1 MHFMDRVFL
10 SWHSTAAV
18 AASMPAG
25 MLYFSLLCCPLGI
38 ASYVTTFIAQYFGAN
53 RPDRIGLALWQG
65 IWIGLAAVPLF
76 VLFVPFAPTLFS
88 LAGHEPDVAKLETTY
103 FQVVAFGGGAA
114 VMAAALGSFF
124 TGLGHAR
131 VVMLVNLVG
140 SLLNIVLNWIL
151 IFGHFGVPEMG
162 IAGAAL
168 GTVISE
174 WAKVAIF
181 GWVLNRSEFAV
192 PYSIHA
198 GRRWDGEL
206 FWRLIRFG
214 GPSGLQMFIE
224 TTAFTIFLFQLG
236 TLGADALAATTI
248 SFGINS
254 LAFVPMLG
262 LGMAV
267 TTLVG
272 QQLGANAPELA
283 ERATRTSFVLGAAYT
298 SLWAVAY
305 WFVPDVFLA
314 AYSLGDDPVRQ
325 QEVHAMCV
333 LLLRFIAFYS
343 FLDMT
348 HIVFVSAIK
357 GAGDTRFVLLTTIL
371 IAPIPIILGWLGTSV
386 FHWTLVH
393 FWMVITSWIC
403 TIGVIY
409 FLRYQFGPWR
419 TMRVIEDSV
428 WPESLASSQVVAGN
442 TNEVHRDHERRSIS
456 DGYDLTT

>member
-1 MHFMDRVFL
+1 
-10 SWHSTAAV
+10 
-18 AASMPAG
+18 
-25 MLYFSLLCCPLGI
+25 
-38 ASYVTTFIAQYFGAN
+38 
-53 RPDRIGLALWQG
+53 
-65 IWIGLAAVPLF
+65 
-76 VLFVPFAPTLFS
+76 
-88 LAGHEPDVAKLETTY
+88 
-103 FQVVAFGGGAA
+103 
-114 VMAAALGSFF
+114 
-124 TGLGHAR
+124 
-131 VVMLVNLVG
+131 
-140 SLLNIVLNWIL
+140 
-151 IFGHFGVPEMG
+151 
-162 IAGAAL
+162 
-168 GTVISE
+168 
-174 WAKVAIF
+174 
-181 GWVLNRSEFAV
+181 
-192 PYSIHA
+192 
-198 GRRWDGEL
+198 
-206 FWRLIRFG
+206 
-214 GPSGLQMFIE
+214 MFIE

-298 SLWAVAY
+298 SLWAAAY
-305 WFVPDVFLA
+305 WFIPDVFLA
-314 AYSLGDDPVRQ
+314 AYSLGDDPVRH

-371 IAPIPIILGWLGTSV
+371 IAPIPIVLGWLGTSI

-403 TIGVIY
+403 AIGVIY
-409 FLRYQFGPWR
+409 FCDINLVRGEPCESSKNPSGRNHPPMHRFQTESYGKLAV
-419 TMRVIEDSV
+419 TTTRV
-428 WPESLASSQVVAGN
+428 PLAMAM
-442 TNEVHRDHERRSIS
+442 T
-456 DGYDLTT
+456 